1 MLPPCSSIGAAA
13 QFRVR
18 VATVTCVFI
27 APITLAGLNSLFRLN
42 SSIRLLGAGN
52 LVRLSDST
60 LRVRRIYLASPRG
73 EMRSRFAAPFLLAVF
88 RLART
93 FCTFRR
99 ELSSL
104 RRTILRRLSV
114 RIVARGRP
122 LCERRRQLELF
133 DAGANADFGFTA
145 RGSLT
150 ANASG
155 LGFAP

>member
-1 MLPPCSSIGAAA
+1 MTIGY
-13 QFRVR
+13 RR
-18 VATVTCVFI
+18 
-27 APITLAGLNSLFRLN
+27 
-42 SSIRLLGAGN
+42 RLLNAPGLERGKRW
-52 LVRLSDST
+52 LTGDSRAE
-60 LRVRRIYLASPRG
+60 LFPQ
-73 EMRSRFAAPFLLAVF
+73 
-88 RLART
+88 T

-104 RRTILRRLSV
+104 LRTILRRLSV

-155 LGFAP
+155 FGFAP